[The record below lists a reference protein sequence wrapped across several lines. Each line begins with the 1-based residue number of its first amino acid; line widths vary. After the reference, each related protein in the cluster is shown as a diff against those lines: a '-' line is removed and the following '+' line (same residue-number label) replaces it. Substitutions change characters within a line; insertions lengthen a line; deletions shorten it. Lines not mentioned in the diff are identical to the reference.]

1 MFLRVLEI
9 REKALIKEHSNTVIC
24 RKLRMLCWKR
34 KSHELVDVRES
45 DEVVAIR

>member
-24 RKLRMLCWKR
+24 RKILNALLEK
-34 KSHELVDVRES
+34 KKP
-45 DEVVAIR
+45 